1 LPMPAPIKT
10 KETLYKELKKLLNYL
25 AEEDLVFLDKVYN
38 FAVDSHANQ
47 ERKTGESYIC
57 HPLRTALELA
67 ILKMDTATIA
77 SSILHDTIEDTDVTE
92 DTIRKQFGEE
102 IAFLVKGVS
111 KVGGLKYKNISEE
124 DKMVEN
130 FRNMI
135 LAMAQDIRV
144 VIIKLAD
151 RLDNMKTLWALPK
164 EKQQRIA
171 KETLDIYAS
180 IAYRLGIGVIGAQL
194 EDLSFPYVLPK
205 EYRLVQQLIGK
216 KYKEKEAFLLK
227 TAPKL
232 KKDLEEGGV
241 KPKLI
246 QFRAKHLFSV
256 WRKLRKE
263 NLDINKVYDLVALRV
278 IVDTTEDCYTA
289 LGLIHR
295 LWKPLPNRF
304 KDYIAIPKPNGYQS
318 IHTTV
323 IAEEG
328 QTIEVQIRTQAMHQ
342 AAEYGIA
349 AHWFYDEGKAKKSYR
364 KGIKTDFK
372 ALSKIAWVS
381 QLQKWQQSF
390 TDSSQ
395 FIESLKIDFF
405 SDRIFALT
413 PKGDVIDLPEGAT
426 PVDFAYCIHN
436 DIGNSCMGARV
447 NNNMV
452 ALDYKLKSGEVV
464 EILTK
469 KGKKPSSSWLDFVK
483 MATVKKKIQEE
494 LRKAT
499 TNFKG

>member
-1 LPMPAPIKT
+1 MPTPIKN
-10 KETLYKELKKLLNYL
+10 KDSLYKELRKNLDYL
-25 AEEDLVFLDKVYN
+25 AKEDLAFLDKVYD
-38 FAVDSHANQ
+38 FAVIAHGEQ
-47 ERKTGESYIC
+47 LRKTGEAYIC

-67 ILKMDTATIA
+67 NLKMDTATIA
-77 SSILHDTIEDTDVTE
+77 SGILHDTMEDTDVTE
-92 DTIRKQFGEE
+92 DILKKQFGEE

-124 DKMVEN
+124 DRMVEN

-151 RLDNMKTLWALPK
+151 RIDNMKTLWVLPK
-164 EKQQRIA
+164 AKQLRIA

-180 IAYRLGIGVIGAQL
+180 IAYRLGMGMVGAQL
-194 EDLSFPYVLPK
+194 EDLAFPYVLPQ

-216 KYKEKEAFLLK
+216 KYKEKEVFLLK

-232 KKDLEEGGV
+232 KKYLEDGGI
-241 KPKLI
+241 KSLQI
-246 QFRAKHLFSV
+246 QSRAKHLFSV

-263 NLDINKVYDLVALRV
+263 DMDINKVYDLVALRV
-278 IVDTTEDCYTA
+278 IVTTTEDCYTA
-289 LGLIHR
+289 LGLIHH
-295 LWKPLPNRF
+295 LWKPLPSRF

-328 QTIEVQIRTQAMHQ
+328 QVIEVQIRTEAMHQ
-342 AAEYGIA
+342 EAVYGIA
-349 AHWFYDEGKAKKSYR
+349 AHWFYEESKTKKVYK
-364 KGIKTDFK
+364 KGAKTDFK

-381 QLQKWQQSF
+381 QLQKWQKSF

-395 FIESLKIDFF
+395 FLESLKIDFF

-413 PKGDVIDLPEGAT
+413 PKGDVIDMPEGAT

-436 DIGNSCMGARV
+436 DIGSSCMGARV

-452 ALDYKLKSGEVV
+452 PLDYKLKSGDVV

-469 KGKKPSSSWLDFVK
+469 KGKKPSSSWLNFVK
-483 MATVKKKIQEE
+483 MTTVKKKIQEE
-494 LRKAT
+494 LRKRMV
-499 TNFKG
+499 

>member
-1 LPMPAPIKT
+1 MSAPTKT
-10 KETLYKELKKLLNYL
+10 KEELYKELKKRLNYL
-25 AEEDLVFLDKVYN
+25 ANEDLDFLDKVYD
-38 FAVDSHANQ
+38 FTVVSHGDQ
-47 ERKTGESYIC
+47 MRKTGEAYIC
-57 HPLRTALELA
+57 HPLRVALELA
-67 ILKMDTATIA
+67 SLKMDLPTIA
-77 SSILHDTIEDTDVTE
+77 AGILHDTIEDTEATE
-92 DTIRKQFGEE
+92 EMLKKQFGEE
-102 IAFLVKGVS
+102 ITFLVKGVS

-144 VIIKLAD
+144 MIIKLAD
-151 RLDNMKTLWALPK
+151 RLDNMKTLWVLPK
-164 EKQQRIA
+164 EKQLRIA

-180 IAYRLGIGVIGAQL
+180 IAYRLGIGIIGAQL
-194 EDLSFPYVLPK
+194 EDLAFPYVWPK

-216 KYKEKEAFLLK
+216 KYKEKEVFLVK
-227 TAPKL
+227 TAPEL
-232 KKDLEEGGV
+232 KVYLESNGLIV
-241 KPKLI
+241 KEM

-263 NLDINKVYDLVALRV
+263 NMDINNVYDLVALRV
-278 IVDTTEDCYTA
+278 IVKTNEDCYTA
-289 LGLIHR
+289 LGLIHH

-323 IAEEG
+323 IAEKG
-328 QTIEVQIRTQAMHQ
+328 QVIEVQIRTEEMHQ
-342 AAEYGIA
+342 EAEYGIT
-349 AHWFYDEGKAKKSYR
+349 AHWFYDETKKKKAYK

-390 TDSSQ
+390 TDSSK
-395 FIESLKIDFF
+395 FLESLKIDFF
-405 SDRIFALT
+405 SDRIFVLT
-413 PKGDVIDLPEGAT
+413 PKGDVIDMPEGAT

-436 DIGNSCMGARV
+436 EIGNSCMGARV

-452 ALDYKLKSGEVV
+452 SLDYKLKSGDVV
-464 EILTK
+464 DILTK
-469 KGKKPSSSWLDFVK
+469 KGKKPSSSWVSFVK
-483 MATVKKKIQEE
+483 MNSTKKKIQEE
-494 LRKAT
+494 LRKAES
-499 TNFKG
+499 K

>member
-1 LPMPAPIKT
+1 MPASIKT
-10 KETLYKELKKLLNYL
+10 KDSLYKDLKKNLNYL

-38 FAVDSHANQ
+38 FAVDSHVNQ
-47 ERKTGESYIC
+47 ERKTGEAYIC

-67 ILKMDTATIA
+67 NLKMDTATIA
-77 SSILHDTIEDTDVTE
+77 SAILHDTIEDTDVTE
-92 DTIRKQFGEE
+92 DILRKQFGEE

-111 KVGGLKYKNISEE
+111 KVGGLKYKNVSEE

-151 RLDNMKTLWALPK
+151 RLDNMKTLWVLPK
-164 EKQQRIA
+164 EKQLRIA

-180 IAYRLGIGVIGAQL
+180 IAYRLGIGVIGAEL
-194 EDLSFPYVLPK
+194 EDLAFPYVLPQ
-205 EYRLVQQLIGK
+205 EYRLVQQMIGK
-216 KYKEKEAFLLK
+216 KYKEKESFLLK

-232 KKDLEEGGV
+232 KKYLEDNGV
-241 KPKLI
+241 KPQQI

-263 NLDINKVYDLVALRV
+263 DMDINKVYDLVALRI
-278 IVDTTEDCYTA
+278 IVGTTEDCYTT
-289 LGLIHR
+289 LGLVHH
-295 LWKPLPNRF
+295 LWRPLPNRF
-304 KDYIAIPKPNGYQS
+304 KDYIAIPKPNGYKS

-328 QTIEVQIRTQAMHQ
+328 QVIEVQIRTNVMHQ
-342 AAEYGIA
+342 EAEYGIT
-349 AHWFYDEGKAKKSYR
+349 AHWFYDEAKKKKAYK

-395 FIESLKIDFF
+395 FLESIKIDFF

-413 PKGDVIDLPEGAT
+413 PKGDVIDMPEGAT

-436 DIGNSCMGARV
+436 DVGNSCMGARV
-447 NNNMV
+447 NNSMV
-452 ALDYKLKSGEVV
+452 SLDYKLKSGDVV

-469 KGKKPSSSWLDFVK
+469 RGKKPSSSWLDFVK
-483 MATVKKKIQEE
+483 MTTVRKKIQEE
-494 LRKAT
+494 IRK
-499 TNFKG
+499 NNDR

>member
-1 LPMPAPIKT
+1 MPAPTKIK
-10 KETLYKELKKLLNYL
+10 EDLYKELKKHLDYL
-25 AEEDLVFLDKVYN
+25 TSEDLAFLDKVYD
-38 FAVDSHANQ
+38 FAVASHDEQ
-47 ERKTGESYIC
+47 VRKTGEAYIC
-57 HPLRTALELA
+57 HPLRVALELVN
-67 ILKMDTATIA
+67 LKMDMPTIA
-77 SSILHDTIEDTDVTE
+77 ASILHDTIEDTEVTE
-92 DTIRKQFGEE
+92 EILKKQFGEE

-151 RLDNMKTLWALPK
+151 RLDNMKTLWVLPK
-164 EKQQRIA
+164 EKQLRIA

-180 IAYRLGIGVIGAQL
+180 IAYRLGIGMVGAQL
-194 EDLSFPYVLPK
+194 EDLAFPYVWPQ

-216 KYKEKEAFLLK
+216 KYKEKEDFLIK
-227 TAPKL
+227 TAPEL
-232 KKDLEEGGV
+232 KKYLENNGV
-241 KPKLI
+241 KVKGI
-246 QFRAKHLFSV
+246 QFRVKHLFSV

-263 NLDINKVYDLVALRV
+263 NMDINLVYDLVALRV
-278 IVDTTEDCYTA
+278 ILATPEDCYTA
-289 LGLIHR
+289 LGLIHH
-295 LWKPLPNRF
+295 LWKPLPTRF
-304 KDYIAIPKPNGYQS
+304 KDYIALPKPNGYQS

-323 IAEEG
+323 IAEKG
-328 QTIEVQIRTQAMHQ
+328 QIIEVQIRTEAMHQ
-342 AAEYGIA
+342 AAEYGII
-349 AHWFYDEGKAKKSYR
+349 AHWFYDESKVKKVYR
-364 KGIKTDFK
+364 KGSKTDFK

-395 FIESLKIDFF
+395 FLESLKIDFF

-413 PKGDVIDLPEGAT
+413 PKGDVIDMPEGAT
-426 PVDFAYCIHN
+426 PVDFAYSIHN

-447 NNNMV
+447 NGNMV
-452 ALDYKLKSGEVV
+452 ALDYNLKSGDVV

-469 KGKKPSSSWLDFVK
+469 KGKKPSPSWLGFVK
-483 MATVKKKIQEE
+483 MTSVKKKIQEE
-494 LRKAT
+494 LRKA
-499 TNFKG
+499 NSK